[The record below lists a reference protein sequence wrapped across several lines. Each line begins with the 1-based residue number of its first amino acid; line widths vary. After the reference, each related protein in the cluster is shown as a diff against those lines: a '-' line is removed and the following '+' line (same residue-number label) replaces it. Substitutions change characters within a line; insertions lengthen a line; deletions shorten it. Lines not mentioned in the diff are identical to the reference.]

1 MKYFPPVGS
10 ADPDAP
16 YIDESTGQE
25 GSAVP
30 ARAIEYPQREI
41 MTVITSAGLTPD
53 EGSVSQLNE
62 AIDLKISNA
71 TSGGASPVDDLL
83 LLLRARMLF
92 YPEVNTGDG
101 AFALTVVSAGSLQIP
116 AGISITHRGCF
127 VDFTS
132 LQSLTTLPNKTYH
145 LRRNWTTG
153 WVLKDLADSAYNP
166 GALAESHAQ
175 FDTTYDDMLTHRI
188 QTNASN
194 IATVTALKNRNVLS
208 LQALVGATGLS
219 TFVSDLSRG
228 DVVQTL
234 NWARTPTSYSL
245 DVTRRGKAAQQTEV
259 KTLVNIRPRG
269 ATNDDLLNGAP
280 LLDAT
285 RYRISQA
292 VVCPESTSIVCNVNV
307 RA

>member
-53 EGSVSQLNE
+53 EGSVSQLDE
-62 AIDLKISNA
+62 AINLKISNA

-83 LLLRARMLF
+83 LLLRARMPI

-153 WVLKDLADSAYNP
+153 WALKDLSDSAYNP
-166 GALAESHAQ
+166 GALAESDAQ

-188 QTNASN
+188 VTNTSN
-194 IATVTALKNRNVLS
+194 IATITPLKNKNRLAFSAQVAGTNLAS
-208 LQALVGATGLS
+208 LAP
-219 TFVSDLSRG
+219 DLSRA
-228 DVVQTL
+228 DVAQDI
-234 NWARTPTSYSL
+234 NWARTPQMSFDILRS
-245 DVTRRGKAAQQTEV
+245 GGNQQQSNTNNYR
-259 KTLVNIRPRG
+259 NIRPLG
-269 ATNDDLLNGAP
+269 ATNSELLTSPA
-280 LLDAT
+280 LISVT
-285 RYRISQA
+285 RYRTAHAIA
-292 VVCPESTSIVCNVNV
+292 VSGSPAVACLITLS
-307 RA
+307 A